1 MYIPRDCWG
10 ELAEA
15 IILQAVED
23 YRHIKARILKK
34 PNDLRLQSQKEELEE
49 FFLSSW
55 FAVLTDLNGR
65 RLLHRLQA
73 ETPVMEEK
81 E

>member
-1 MYIPRDCWG
+1 MYIPRDGWS

-23 YRHIKARILKK
+23 YRDTNKQLLKK
-34 PNDLRLQSQKEELEE
+34 PKDSTLISQKEELEE
-49 FFLSSW
+49 FFLSPW

-65 RLLHRLQA
+65 RLLHRLQT
-73 ETPVMEEK
+73 ETPVMEDK

>member
-1 MYIPRDCWG
+1 M
-10 ELAEA
+10 AEA

-23 YRHIKARILKK
+23 YRDTNTQLLEK
-34 PNDLRLQSQKEELEE
+34 PQDSTLLGQREELEE

-55 FAVLTDLNGR
+55 FSMLTNLDGK
-65 RLLHRLQA
+65 RLLHRLQS
-73 ETPVMEEK
+73 ETPVMEGK